1 MRRKLGFLCILG
13 ATLSLMLAGC
23 GGDPLDQDATISGR
37 VTFRD
42 GLPAR
47 DVRVYTSLGKQTR
60 TSSNGAYTLTDNP
73 GRDIVIF
80 AEGSQNGITYR
91 GRNTVRGVAES
102 QQTSV
107 NIVIAETNRLASMRG
122 TVRSPSGSLL
132 VGARVFAYNLILF
145 NSAVAVTNSQGE
157 YELRDLLS
165 GEQYTVQAGA
175 PDYRN
180 DTDTLTLSAGEN
192 RTFNFQLGI
201 PGFASLPIP
210 ANFRAIT
217 WVSPTQSGTR
227 SSAETAAYE
236 AIKQQI
242 DPNRVARPATRLS
255 NDGSPVEVQLEWDRL
270 QGDDFYGYAI
280 YRGTGSSGTIVD
292 YDFLRE
298 PLAGSFIDVNPSLIS
313 NQRYRYQIAA
323 LGTSYLSDPSDIGN
337 RTSPL
342 TVDTLGDLRATA
354 SRTAGDLTFSWN
366 SNSGATAYAIYVWD
380 QFPTV
385 TTPYVWRRDSPL
397 ITNTSFFYDVLT
409 NPGGFISGRTYYYVV
424 LGVANSN
431 SSRTLSRIGS
441 FQY

>member
-1 MRRKLGFLCILG
+1 MVNKVGFLVCLVVIAGLN
-13 ATLSLMLAGC
+13 LAGC
-23 GGDPLDQDATISGR
+23 GGDVLDQNATISGR

-60 TSSNGAYTLTDNP
+60 TTSNGAYTLTDNP

-80 AEGSQNGITYR
+80 AEGIQGSVTYR
-91 GRNTVRGVAES
+91 GRNTVRGVAED

-122 TVRSPSGSLL
+122 TVRDPNGTLL
-132 VGARVFAYNLILF
+132 VGARVFAYNPILF
-145 NSAVAVTNSQGE
+145 NSSVAVTNSQGQ

-165 GEQYTVQAGA
+165 GENYTVQAGA
-175 PDYRN
+175 PDFRN
-180 DTDTLTLSAGEN
+180 DTDTVNLSAGEN

-201 PGFASLPIP
+201 AGFASLPIP

-217 WVSPTQSGTR
+217 WVSPTQTGAR
-227 SSAETAAYE
+227 SSAESQVYE
-236 AIKQQI
+236 VIKQHI
-242 DPNRVARPATRLS
+242 DPNRTSRPITRLS
-255 NDGSPVEVQLEWDRL
+255 NDGSPIEVQLEWTPL
-270 QGDDFYGYAI
+270 QGPDFYGYAI
-280 YRGTGSSGTIVD
+280 YRGTGNTGGITD

-298 PLAGSFIDVNPSLIS
+298 PLAGSFIDVNPGLIS

-323 LGTSYLSDPSDIGN
+323 LGTSFLSDPSDIGN

-342 TVDTLGDLRATA
+342 TVDTLGDLRANVN
-354 SRTAGDLTFSWN
+354 RTLTDLTFGWN
-366 SNSGATAYAIYVWD
+366 SSSGATGYAIYVWD
-380 QFPTV
+380 EFPTV
-385 TTPYVWRRDSPL
+385 TTTYKWRRESPL
-397 ITNTSFFYDVLT
+397 LTNTSFFYDVT
-409 NPGGFISGRTYYYVV
+409 GNPGGFISGRTYYYVI